1 MYTPALSLVPTRLLS
16 HLCPPTALAEVI
28 ARGLGASAKL
38 SAAAQQLFEKLA
50 KRVKKKKHEYKNDD
64 LVSIAWAFGQLK
76 LESPKL
82 FDILGYRTIQTE
94 NLPPDQVSKLLW
106 AFGRLS
112 HMAPVI
118 FQALGSRL
126 KATLDEYSASQA
138 ASAAWSYAA
147 CSHWNPG
154 LFDTFSGKL
163 GPKLGS
169 FSAADLGNL
178 GWSYAVFDDFNT
190 GKKLFGESGWT
201 NRLASVGIS
210 GLGDGPLAQ
219 LHQWELWREERGSI
233 WPRYLIS
240 PPRHPFLP
248 YVRTPP
254 FPHASDSDS

>member
-1 MYTPALSLVPTRLLS
+1 MYTRALSLVPT
-16 HLCPPTALAEVI
+16 TALAEVI
-28 ARGLGASAKL
+28 ARGLGASATL
-38 SAAAQQLFEKLA
+38 SAAARQLFEKLA

-138 ASAAWSYAA
+138 ASAACRRA
-147 CSHWNPG
+147 
-154 LFDTFSGKL
+154 
-163 GPKLGS
+163 
-169 FSAADLGNL
+169 
-178 GWSYAVFDDFNT
+178 
-190 GKKLFGESGWT
+190 
-201 NRLASVGIS
+201 
-210 GLGDGPLAQ
+210 
-219 LHQWELWREERGSI
+219 RE
-233 WPRYLIS
+233 
-240 PPRHPFLP
+240 
-248 YVRTPP
+248 RTPERRA
-254 FPHASDSDS
+254 ASGGRRPRARAARPSRSSVRRAGVA